1 MCALH
6 WLFAVLGLLALLQLS
21 YGWNFRYISGLLIN
35 FHRLI
40 PFQDIVW
47 FISEQL
53 PSHHTERLDEFVRI
67 VREGYGLTQYVITNN
82 TQIRMIRS
90 GAGRNLVSFI
100 FTNGESDPI
109 MNVVNKVL
117 TGRHF
122 YFAIFMLMDKI
133 GSDMKPVND
142 ICRYFYHYQYE
153 NSMLYF
159 ESEDGRNNLYGM
171 SIYPEMTIENRTDL
185 GAYFRKKMKQTL
197 AAHMDA
203 GGFSFPTPL
212 RQDPPHLF
220 KVHGRYEGSTYRI
233 IETFVQH
240 INASFKELQQPLDA
254 LGGQMVNMNRTLE
267 LVRQRRI
274 EFSAHAY
281 ALFTPDEELEK
292 SYPLLVVRWC
302 LMVPLYNKVSTYFY
316 AVQPFD
322 SLVWFFVAGAFTA
335 LILLEL
341 FWLWLLP
348 DQAAPAPAV
357 AVLNTFCYIINI
369 ATGREV
375 LQPSTLRLLLLFAVF
390 FHGFFLSANYTS
402 TLGSILTVNLF
413 HAQLNTME
421 DLIEAQ
427 LPVMIIDYELE
438 FLLQLHKDLPD
449 EFRALLR
456 PVDSGVFAQHQ
467 ITLNSSFAYFVT
479 EDSWQFLDQ
488 QQRHLKQR
496 RFKFSDIC
504 FGSFHLAYPMQMD
517 SSLWRDLEYYTFR
530 VHSSGLHNYYARIS
544 FESALHAGLVQRLQQ
559 NQDFIGAG
567 LEHLAIAFIFLLTMT
582 GFSTIIFVLE
592 LFWARI
598 QNGLLSRV

>member
-6 WLFAVLGLLALLQLS
+6 WLCCLCGLLSLLQLGC
-21 YGWNFRYISGLLIN
+21 GWNFRYISGLLIT
-35 FHRLI
+35 FHKLI
-40 PFQDIVW
+40 QFQEIVW
-47 FISEQL
+47 FISQEL
-53 PSHHTERLDEFVRI
+53 PPRHTERLDEFLRI
-67 VREGYGLTQYVITNN
+67 VREGYGIPQYVITNN
-82 TQIRMIRS
+82 SQIRMIRS
-90 GAGRNLVSFI
+90 GAGRNIASFI
-100 FTNGESDPI
+100 FLNGETDPI
-109 MNVVNKVL
+109 MDVINKVL
-117 TGRHF
+117 TGRHY
-122 YFAIFMLMDKI
+122 YFAVYMLMDKI
-133 GSDMKPVND
+133 DSDMEPVNE
-142 ICRYFYHYQYE
+142 ICRYLYKYQYE
-153 NSMLYF
+153 NSLLYF
-159 ESEDGRNNLYGM
+159 ETEDGMNHLYGA
-171 SIYPEMTIENRTDL
+171 SRYPNISIENRTDL
-185 GAYFRKKMKQTL
+185 GAYFRKKQKQTL
-197 AAHMDA
+197 AAHMDVQ
-203 GGFSFPTPL
+203 GFRFPTPL

-220 KVHGRYEGSTYRI
+220 SMHERYEGSTYRI
-233 IETFVQH
+233 IETFVHH
-240 INASFKELQQPLDA
+240 INGSFKELQQPADA
-254 LGGQMVNMNRTLE
+254 LGGQTVNMNRTLE

-281 ALFTPDEELEK
+281 ALFTQDEEVEK

-322 SLVWFFVAGAFTA
+322 RLVWYFVASAFVA

-341 FWLWLLP
+341 LWLWLFP
-348 DQAAPAPAV
+348 QQAASVPLV
-357 AVLNTFCYIINI
+357 LLNTFCYIINI
-369 ATGREV
+369 ATGRQL
-375 LQPSTLRLLLLFAVF
+375 LQPSALRLLLLAAVF

-421 DLIEAQ
+421 DLLKAQ

-438 FLLQLHKDLPD
+438 FLLRLHKDLPE

-456 PVDSGVFAQHQ
+456 PVDSGIFAQHQ
-467 ITLNSSFAYFVT
+467 IGLNSSFAYFVT
-479 EDSWQFLDQ
+479 EDNWQFLDQ

-544 FESALHAGLVQRLQQ
+544 FESALHAGIVQRLQE

-582 GFSTIIFVLE
+582 AFAMIIFVLE
-592 LFWARI
+592 VFWARI
-598 QNGLLSRV
+598 QLGFFNRY

>member
-1 MCALH
+1 MSALH
-6 WLFAVLGLLALLQLS
+6 WLCLLCGLLSLLQFG
-21 YGWNFRYISGLLIN
+21 YGWNFRYISGLLIT

-40 PFQDIVW
+40 QFQDIVW
-47 FISEQL
+47 FISPEL
-53 PSHHTERLDEFVRI
+53 PTRHSERLDEFVRI
-67 VREGYGLTQYVITNN
+67 VREGYGITQYVITNN

-100 FTNGESDPI
+100 FTNGEQDPI
-109 MNVVNKVL
+109 MDVVNRVL
-117 TGRHF
+117 TGRHY
-122 YFAIFMLMDKI
+122 YFAVYMLMDKI
-133 GSDMKPVND
+133 GADMEPVNQ
-142 ICRYFYHYQYE
+142 ICRYFYNYQYE
-153 NSMLYF
+153 NSLLYF
-159 ESEDGRNNLYGM
+159 ETEDGGNNLYGA
-171 SIYPEMTIENRTDL
+171 SRYPNISIENRTDL
-185 GAYFRKKMKQTL
+185 NAYFRNKMKQTL
-197 AAHMDA
+197 AAHMDV

-220 KVHGRYEGSTYRI
+220 RVHERYEGSTYRI

-240 INASFKELQQPLDA
+240 INGSFKELEQPPDA

-281 ALFTPDEELEK
+281 ALFTQDEEVEK

-322 SLVWFFVAGAFTA
+322 RLVWYFVASAFVS

-341 FWLWLLP
+341 LWLWLWP
-348 DQAAPAPAV
+348 EDHAAPAPL

-369 ATGREV
+369 ATGRQV
-375 LQPSTLRLLLLFAVF
+375 MQPSSLRLLLLSAVF

-421 DLIEAQ
+421 DLLEAQ

-438 FLLQLHKDLPD
+438 FLLRLHEELPD
-449 EFRALLR
+449 EFHALLR

-467 ITLNSSFAYFVT
+467 IALNSSFAYFVT
-479 EDSWQFLDQ
+479 EDNWQFLDQ

-544 FESALHAGLVQRLQQ
+544 FESALHAGLVQRLQE

-582 GFSTIIFVLE
+582 AFATLIFVLE

-598 QNGLLSRV
+598 QLEFCNL